1 MLVKNTKQYYT
12 EFYNFLAENNVR
24 IGTVLRISNKNYI
37 VLDGSDTYGD
47 FELRI
52 SRLHKFPIKSN
63 LYENSIHVK
72 YSDIRTAEVVK
83 HISIEVAEPV
93 KHRYKRCLS
102 NLKFIAEL
110 EAGLYYNRED
120 NKVYVVVSVENDL
133 NKGLYYELYDR
144 DFKNSEE
151 IVEFCKENGKSLL
164 LEHMDFTFLVPF
176 YGCYEKIE
184 RNKDL
189 IAIGLKLKMIGRVI

>member
-12 EFYNFLAENNVR
+12 EFYNFLAENNVQ

-37 VLDGSDTYGD
+37 VLDGNDTYGD

-52 SRLHKFPIKSN
+52 SRLHTLPIKSK
-63 LYENSIHVK
+63 LYANSIHVK

-93 KHRYKRCLS
+93 KQRYKRFLS

-110 EAGLYYNRED
+110 ETGLYYNRED
-120 NKVYVVVSVENDL
+120 NKVYV
-133 NKGLYYELYDR
+133 
-144 DFKNSEE
+144 
-151 IVEFCKENGKSLL
+151 
-164 LEHMDFTFLVPF
+164 
-176 YGCYEKIE
+176 
-184 RNKDL
+184 
-189 IAIGLKLKMIGRVI
+189 

>member
-12 EFYNFLAENNVR
+12 EFYNFLGENKVR

-52 SRLHKFPIKSN
+52 SRLHTLPIKSN
-63 LYENSIHVK
+63 LYANSIHVK

-83 HISIEVAEPV
+83 HINIKVAEPV
-93 KHRYKRCLS
+93 EQRYKRFLS

-110 EAGLYYNRED
+110 EDGLYYNRED
-120 NKVYVVVSVENDL
+120 NKVYVVVYVENDL
-133 NKGLYYELYDR
+133 NKGLYYELYDS

-151 IVEFCKENGKSLL
+151 IVEFCKENGETLL

-176 YGCYEKIE
+176 YGYYEKVE
-184 RNKDL
+184 KNKDL